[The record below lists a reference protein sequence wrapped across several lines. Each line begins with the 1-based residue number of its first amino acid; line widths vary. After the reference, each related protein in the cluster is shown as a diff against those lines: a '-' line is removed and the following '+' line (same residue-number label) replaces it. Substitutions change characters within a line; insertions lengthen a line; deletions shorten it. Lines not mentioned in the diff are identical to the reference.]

1 MSLLVLNKRD
11 VESLLTMPKC
21 IELMEAAL
29 ASLARGEVQLPLRQ
43 VIRIPDSPNA
53 FAVMPAYSASLKSLG
68 AKLISVFPDNHG
80 TALDSHQGAVALFDG
95 TNGSVIALMDAASIT
110 AIRTAAV
117 SGVATKFLAAPNADT
132 VAILGSGVQARAHID
147 AMMAVRPF
155 KRVIVW
161 SRTTANAHAV
171 IETAARQHRATF
183 EVSGT
188 AAAAVAN
195 ADVICTVTASREPV
209 LMGEWLESGAHVNAV
224 GASLPSTRELDT
236 AAVTRSRVFVD
247 RRESALNEAG
257 DLLIPMKEGE
267 FKATDIIAELGDVVI
282 GAAKGRRD
290 DREITLFKSLGI
302 AVEDLACAHWLY
314 ERAQKDRVGTRVD
327 FGEAPT

>member
-1 MSLLVLNKRD
+1 MSLLVLNKKE
-11 VESLLTMPKC
+11 VESLLSMPKC

-29 ASLARGEVQLPLRQ
+29 GSLSRGEVQLPLRP
-43 VIRIPDSPNA
+43 VIRIPDSKNA

-80 TALDSHQGAVALFDG
+80 TSLDSHQGAVALFDG
-95 TNGSVIALMDAASIT
+95 TTGSVIALMDAASIT

-117 SGVATKFLAAPNADT
+117 SGVATKFLAAPKSET
-132 VAILGSGVQARAHID
+132 LTILGAGVQARTHID
-147 AMMAVRPF
+147 AMLAVRPF

-161 SRTTANAHAV
+161 SRSAANSHAL
-171 IETAARQHRATF
+171 IEAAAKQHKSRF
-183 EVSGT
+183 EVAGT
-188 AAAAVAN
+188 AASAVGN

-209 LMGEWLESGAHVNAV
+209 LEGSWLREGAHVNAV
-224 GASLPSTRELDT
+224 GASLPTTREIDSD
-236 AAVTRSRVFVD
+236 AVSRSRVFVD

-257 DLLIPMKEGE
+257 EFLIPMKNGE
-267 FKATDIIAELGDVVI
+267 FKADDIVAELGEVVI
-282 GAAKGRRD
+282 GAKPGRRD

-314 ERAQKDRVGTRVD
+314 DRAKQQRVGTSVE
-327 FGEAPT
+327 F